1 MYAVVGAWCMHVNI
15 SNKLMY
21 LTNFI
26 KKEKRK
32 TKHLEGVCFFVEIN
46 LFSKLRLFVILLF
59 IIYYRLFI
67 K

>member
-1 MYAVVGAWCMHVNI
+1 MHVNI

-46 LFSKLRLFVILLF
+46 LFSKFKLFVFILFHDL
-59 IIYYRLFI
+59 L
-67 K
+67 